1 MTFFKDL
8 SISSV
13 AAGFVA
19 VLVGITSS
27 AVIVFQAARA
37 LGASPAEI
45 SSWILMLC
53 LCMGVTSIGLSLYY
67 RMPILT
73 AWSTPGAAMLVTSVA
88 GVSMAQAVGAFMV
101 CAALIVVVG
110 VTGWFDK
117 AMRRIPGALAA
128 AMLAGVLL
136 RFGMEAFGSMQTQL
150 VLVLGMFAVYLAA
163 RRWLPRYA
171 VVLVLIAAL
180 VIVEAQGQLHL
191 GELQL
196 RLARPVFTAPT
207 LSAAAFFSVALP
219 LFLVTMASQN
229 VPGVAMIRASG
240 YSPPISPLMIWTGAT
255 AFALAPLGAYT
266 VNLAAITAG
275 ICLSPDAHHD
285 PKKRYTASVCAGFF
299 YLIVGAFGASV
310 AALLALFP
318 KEMVLALAGLALLP
332 TIANGL
338 ATSMRDETQREAA
351 IVTFLVTA
359 SGLTLA
365 GIGSAFWG
373 LIAGA
378 ATMAVLHAGRKGLKR
393 AKQAAGGEDVASGEP
408 AGPNGHGSGEAGGT
422 DALPGFGAVT
432 TATEETGRPVDEWR

>member
-1 MTFFKDL
+1 MRFFKDL

-13 AAGFVA
+13 AAGLVA

-37 LGASPAEI
+37 LGASPAEVT
-45 SSWILMLC
+45 SWIFVLC
-53 LCMGVTSIGLSLYY
+53 LCMGATSIGLSLYY

-101 CAALIVVVG
+101 CAALIVIVG

-117 AMRRIPGALAA
+117 AMNRIPVALAA

-136 RFGMEAFGSMQTQL
+136 RFGMQAFGSMQTQL

-171 VVLVLIAAL
+171 VVLVLVAAL

-191 GELQL
+191 GGLQL
-196 RLARPVFTAPT
+196 QLAKPIFTMPS
-207 LSAAAFFSVALP
+207 LSMGAFFSVALP

-229 VPGVAMIRASG
+229 VPGVAMMRASG
-240 YSPPISPLMIWTGAT
+240 YSPPISPLTIWTGAT
-255 AFALAPLGAYT
+255 ALALAPVGAYT

-285 PKKRYTASVCAGFF
+285 PKKRYTAAVSAGFF
-299 YLIVGAFGASV
+299 YIVVGAFGASV

-332 TIANGL
+332 TIGSGL
-338 ATSMRDETQREAA
+338 AASVRDEKQREAA

-365 GIGSAFWG
+365 GVGSAFWG
-373 LIAGA
+373 LIAGG
-378 ATMAVLHAGRKGLKR
+378 ATMLALHAGRKGLGQ
-393 AKQAAGGEDVASGEP
+393 AQSAAAGGEDRA
-408 AGPNGHGSGEAGGT
+408 
-422 DALPGFGAVT
+422 
-432 TATEETGRPVDEWR
+432 TATVSQMRDDLRDIDD